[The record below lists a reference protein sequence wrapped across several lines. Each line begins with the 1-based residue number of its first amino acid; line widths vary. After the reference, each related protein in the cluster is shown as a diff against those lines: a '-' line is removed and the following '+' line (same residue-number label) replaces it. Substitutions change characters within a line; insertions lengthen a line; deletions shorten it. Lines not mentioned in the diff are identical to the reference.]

1 MPFPTPGWIHAVYT
15 PVDSLVFGGNILHS
29 FNVPMQLRIYEI
41 EDRTRVRRLPF
52 LLVTVP
58 APELCLVL
66 GARGAVL
73 PKSFRAPC
81 PS

>member
-52 LLVTVP
+52 LVTVP

-66 GARGAVL
+66 GAHGAVL
-73 PKSFRAPC
+73 PKSFLAPC